1 MVAGEGCGVYFCGR
15 KKLMIM
21 STPVMTWSVVAG
33 LMAIV
38 GIVRMAMGIWHGLNG
53 RGHRLIEL
61 GSEREEF
68 FVPGDQTGTDDM
80 NDEGEYV

>member
-1 MVAGEGCGVYFCGR
+1 MACTFAAE

-33 LMAIV
+33 LMAIA
-38 GIVRMAMGIWHGLNG
+38 GIVRMAVGIWHGLNG
-53 RGHRLIEL
+53 RGHGLIEF

-68 FVPGDQTGTDDM
+68 FVPGDQTGADDL

>member
-1 MVAGEGCGVYFCGR
+1 MACIFAAE

-33 LMAIV
+33 LMAIA